1 MQKISFFKVLLA
13 LLIVCYSLVAQS
25 FNDGK
30 LHIERITKGIDTIQ
44 IIAESDSLFIKGKYL
59 YEIQDYKTSID
70 YFLKSDSVIK
80 VHFGQNTPYFGYGKM
95 WASCCYHKLGLD
107 SIAIK
112 YSNYSDKQPIDKL
125 LTHTS
130 DSIVWIAL
138 KMIELGQTQN
148 AAEKLFEAA
157 TLEKQELGSNSY
169 WYANTLSNCAG
180 LYSEIG
186 NFEKAIELGKEAVAI
201 YRETFG
207 KEHLNYSTC
216 LNNLALCYA
225 NSGNFFI
232 AIQLCEEAL
241 EIKKRILGTNHPDYV
256 SDLGNLA
263 EYYSA
268 IGNYSEALLLGEKVK
283 NIRKM
288 TLGTEHPDYA
298 LSLLCLANY
307 YSAVGKFS
315 EALWLGT
322 ESVYIYKNIFGS
334 THPFYATSLF
344 YLATYYNE
352 VGDYQKALLLGTEA
366 MEIRKQVLGV
376 EHPQYNTSLNNVAVY
391 NSNLGNFTEALK
403 IGNEVTKVAK
413 KIYGTEHP
421 EYATRLFNLA
431 NYYSDQGNYIQAIRL
446 CNMAMDILYK
456 AFGSEHPYY
465 AAVLSHLANCNA
477 ILGRY
482 KKALYFGK
490 KAMEIRQKIY
500 GSEHPKYGFSL
511 IDLACLYISTGDYV
525 EAHNYL
531 KQYID
536 YSQSYI
542 LNNFIELSSNL
553 RKSLWTKEYA
563 SFYINVFP
571 GFVEKYKNKE
581 SISELYNKTCLF
593 AKGILLN
600 TDMEI
605 RNLILESSDSLLI
618 SKYNHLYS
626 NLCIYNK
633 LLEIPINKRLLNADS
648 LNNVI
653 QSQEME
659 LAKESKVYGDYTHNL
674 TINWKDVQRRLGDND
689 IAIEFLDFPIYGT
702 DSTMYV
708 ALTLKKDYDSPHMVT
723 LFEEK
728 QLKSIP
734 ENAYYTQTDASDLI
748 WKPLEEELRGVR
760 NIYFAPSG
768 ELHRI
773 GIEYLLINKTK
784 TIGDVYMLHR
794 LSSTRQLAVIQDKTR
809 GEKSILYGGINY
821 DEKTNTV
828 TTDTVSTKE
837 SVLRSAYICRA
848 NVDSLSL
855 RNSYDYLEG
864 TKREADL
871 IAEDMKSHSVPYYY
885 YSGSE
890 GTEESFK
897 KLDGT
902 RPKVMHIATHGFY
915 FTEEEH
921 VKSLF
926 TRSEMDLLNDGGLQA
941 GWMVEQK
948 PMNRSGL
955 LFSGCNRTIHQE
967 KFPDEEEDGILTAQE
982 ISTLDLRGL
991 DLVVLSACQTGLGDI
1006 ISGEGVFGLQR
1017 GFKKAGAKTIIMSLW
1032 NVNDESTMK
1041 MMSSFYHHY
1050 LEGMSKEKAFHTA
1063 QDELR
1068 KDSLSQQ
1075 ERPDWA
1081 AFILLDGIN

>member
-1 MQKISFFKVLLA
+1 MEHNLITSASGWRKVFA
-13 LLIVCYSLVAQS
+13 ESGDCNDTTPDIGKENRIIAALVADTFADYIIARNATPYIVFGIDS
-25 FNDGK
+25 RPTGPMIADTMLKIFIAKKIAVSYAGIIAAPEIMAYSRTADAFVYISASHNPIGYNGIKFGLNDGGVLSAEENARLVEGFNRRINSEEAINYVHELYQK
-30 LHIERITKGIDTIQ
+30 CPEVDLDWVYTEASAVMHEASSIYRSFAKTTIAGTDDITK
-44 IIAESDSLFIKGKYL
+44 
-59 YEIQDYKTSID
+59 
-70 YFLKSDSVIK
+70 
-80 VHFGQNTPYFGYGKM
+80 QN
-95 WASCCYHKLGLD
+95 
-107 SIAIK
+107 
-112 YSNYSDKQPIDKL
+112 
-125 LTHTS
+125 
-130 DSIVWIAL
+130 
-138 KMIELGQTQN
+138 
-148 AAEKLFEAA
+148 KLFA
-157 TLEKQELGSNSY
+157 
-169 WYANTLSNCAG
+169 
-180 LYSEIG
+180 
-186 NFEKAIELGKEAVAI
+186 
-201 YRETFG
+201 
-207 KEHLNYSTC
+207 
-216 LNNLALCYA
+216 
-225 NSGNFFI
+225 
-232 AIQLCEEAL
+232 
-241 EIKKRILGTNHPDYV
+241 
-256 SDLGNLA
+256 
-263 EYYSA
+263 
-268 IGNYSEALLLGEKVK
+268 
-283 NIRKM
+283 
-288 TLGTEHPDYA
+288 
-298 LSLLCLANY
+298 
-307 YSAVGKFS
+307 
-315 EALWLGT
+315 
-322 ESVYIYKNIFGS
+322 
-334 THPFYATSLF
+334 
-344 YLATYYNE
+344 
-352 VGDYQKALLLGTEA
+352 
-366 MEIRKQVLGV
+366 EIRKQVLGV

-748 WKPLEEELRGVR
+748 WKPL
-760 NIYFAPSG
+760 
-768 ELHRI
+768 
-773 GIEYLLINKTK
+773 
-784 TIGDVYMLHR
+784 
-794 LSSTRQLAVIQDKTR
+794 
-809 GEKSILYGGINY
+809 
-821 DEKTNTV
+821 
-828 TTDTVSTKE
+828 
-837 SVLRSAYICRA
+837 
-848 NVDSLSL
+848 
-855 RNSYDYLEG
+855 
-864 TKREADL
+864 
-871 IAEDMKSHSVPYYY
+871 
-885 YSGSE
+885 
-890 GTEESFK
+890 
-897 KLDGT
+897 
-902 RPKVMHIATHGFY
+902 
-915 FTEEEH
+915 
-921 VKSLF
+921 
-926 TRSEMDLLNDGGLQA
+926 
-941 GWMVEQK
+941 
-948 PMNRSGL
+948 
-955 LFSGCNRTIHQE
+955 
-967 KFPDEEEDGILTAQE
+967 
-982 ISTLDLRGL
+982 
-991 DLVVLSACQTGLGDI
+991 
-1006 ISGEGVFGLQR
+1006 
-1017 GFKKAGAKTIIMSLW
+1017 
-1032 NVNDESTMK
+1032 
-1041 MMSSFYHHY
+1041 
-1050 LEGMSKEKAFHTA
+1050 
-1063 QDELR
+1063 
-1068 KDSLSQQ
+1068 
-1075 ERPDWA
+1075 
-1081 AFILLDGIN
+1081 